1 MITIEVNAEE
11 FIDKMETVRS
21 RFPQMVNTMKKV
33 ALIIEQ
39 NTLPYVPLDTSDL
52 EQSFE
57 FQYLENGYN
66 IFLMV
71 GYDAEDEDNGFHYA
85 EYQHDIIKTE
95 QHPRRGEQF
104 YLQKGIT
111 DSKMEMFEMI
121 NTDYLSLL
129 MGNSIGGATTGS
141 IEYGTSIIRR
151 IREDI

>member
-57 FQYLENGYN
+57 FQYLESGYN

-71 GYDAEDEDNGFHYA
+71 GYDAVDENNGYHYA
-85 EYQHDIIKTE
+85 QIQHEKDFN
-95 QHPRRGEQF
+95 HPRRGEQF
-104 YLQKGIT
+104 YLTQGIT

-141 IEYGTSIIRR
+141 IEYGTSIIRM

>member
-57 FQYLENGYN
+57 FQYLESGYN

-71 GYDAEDEDNGFHYA
+71 GYDAVDENNDYHYA
-85 EYQHDIIKTE
+85 QIQHEKDFN
-95 QHPRRGEQF
+95 HPRRGEQF
-104 YLQKGIT
+104 YLTQGIT

>member
-1 MITIEVNAEE
+1 MITVDVNAEE
-11 FIDKMETVRS
+11 FIEKMNEVRS
-21 RFPQMVNTMKKV
+21 RFPQMVNTMIKV
-33 ALIIEQ
+33 ALLIEQ

-85 EYQHDIIKTE
+85 QIQHEKNFN
-95 QHPRRGEQF
+95 HPRRGEQF

-111 DSKMEMFEMI
+111 DSSMEMFEMI
-121 NTDYLSLL
+121 NADYLSLL

-141 IEYGTSIIRR
+141 IEYGTSVIKMIGRGL
-151 IREDI
+151 